1 MLFCERAN
9 QILNDNAKAA
19 IILPSSILNKDSIYK
34 NTREILFQNFD
45 FIAIV
50 ELGNQTFGATGTNT
64 IILFLRKKE
73 TFKQENHLISQD
85 YSLIKERIEAEKF
98 KRQ

>member
-1 MLFCERAN
+1 MLFLWASKSN
-9 QILNDNAKAA
+9 LNDNAKAA

-64 IILFLRKKE
+64 IILFLRKKKLLNKKIIL
-73 TFKQENHLISQD
+73 FLKIIVWLKN
-85 YSLIKERIEAEKF
+85 A
-98 KRQ
+98 

>member
-34 NTREILFQNFD
+34 NTREILFQ
-45 FIAIV
+45 ILILLPLLS
-50 ELGNQTFGATGTNT
+50 LGAKHLEQQGQIRLFYFYAKKKLLNKK
-64 IILFLRKKE
+64 IILFLK
-73 TFKQENHLISQD
+73 I
-85 YSLIKERIEAEKF
+85 IV
-98 KRQ
+98 